1 MCISSD
7 LSLSFHHFISSAV
20 VLGSFSFLTVCLF
33 LLSPFYFCL
42 SLFIWFVSFVWV
54 SVGPFFSVFLHI
66 CIFSVFCLC
75 SPSLYRS
82 IQPTTTPPPSLS
94 PSHQSLHKLFWGRKQ
109 QKGEER
115 WELEGQEFFGV
126 KLSGSVMHENTL
138 SDMITH
144 QLFVSQYY
152 YLFPCKVLV

>member
-7 LSLSFHHFISSAV
+7 LSLSFYHFSSSAV
-20 VLGSFSFLTVCLF
+20 VLSSLFSHCLPLFVVTFLF
-33 LLSPFYFCL
+33 L
-42 SLFIWFVSFVWV
+42 SLFFFWFVSFVWM
-54 SVGPFFSVFLHI
+54 SVDPFFPFSSIFVSFL
-66 CIFSVFCLC
+66 FSAFVLPPFIVL
-75 SPSLYRS
+75 SSPPQPSL
-82 IQPTTTPPPSLS
+82 SLS

-115 WELEGQEFFGV
+115 WELEGQEFFRV

-144 QLFVSQYY
+144 PL
-152 YLFPCKVLV
+152 L